1 MSVRQ
6 TTSEDLLGS
15 EINPWTL
22 AFEPRTEAEFMTGY
36 LRRSLGQIR
45 LAIVVAV
52 LFYAAATVLDASAAP
67 EAAKTLRLIR
77 FAGFLPLSAV
87 VFALTYADLFRKV
100 WQWVL
105 SIWAFLGG
113 VGVVAMVGLAGG
125 ETRNSYYAGLI
136 LAFIILYAWSRIR
149 FVWATLT
156 GWLIVA
162 AYEIVMLG
170 ILHMPMSSLLSQNF
184 FFVAANILGM
194 LACYSIER
202 SARMDF
208 IMARLLREEQEKVR
222 TAGRRLAARDQEAKD
237 ASEYDELTKLPG
249 RAMFDKDLKS
259 KWYLM
264 ARESR
269 PLSLLLCDLDHFRL
283 FNDTYGK
290 AAGDECLAKVAKAL
304 GVAAR
309 RPGDFAARFD
319 GEVFAVALLGTPI
332 EGAVRVA
339 ENICLAVQNL
349 RIPQARPDGETVVT
363 VSVGVAAMFPSLD
376 HRPEEIIGKA
386 GDALILA
393 KNQGRNRV
401 AVVKCPEGKG

>member
-1 MSVRQ
+1 MSIRR

-22 AFEPRTEAEFMTGY
+22 AFEPRTEAEFMAGY
-36 LRRSLGQIR
+36 LQRSLGQIR
-45 LAIVVAV
+45 LAIVIAAF
-52 LFYAAATVLDASAAP
+52 FYVAATVLDTAAP
-67 EAAKTLRLIR
+67 EVAKTLRLIR

-87 VFALTYADLFRKV
+87 VFALTFTAVFRNI

-105 SIWAFLGG
+105 SVWAFLGG
-113 VGVVAMVGLAGG
+113 VGVVAMVGLVGG
-125 ETRNSYYAGLI
+125 ETRNTYYAGLI

-162 AYEIVMLG
+162 VFEILMLG
-170 ILHMPMSSLLSQNF
+170 VLHASMSSILSQNF
-184 FFVAANILGM
+184 FFVAANVLGM

-208 IMARLLREEQEKVR
+208 LMARLLHEEQEKVR
-222 TAGRRLAARDQEAKD
+222 AANRRLGLKDQEVRD
-237 ASEYDELTKLPG
+237 ASEYDDLTKLPG
-249 RAMFDKDLKS
+249 RGLFDKDLRT

-290 AAGDECLAKVAKAL
+290 PAGDECLAKVAKAL

-319 GEVFAVALLGTPI
+319 GEVFVIALLGTPL
-332 EGAVRVA
+332 EGAVHVA
-339 ENICLAVQNL
+339 ESVCLAVRNL
-349 RIPQARPDGETVVT
+349 RIPQTRPDGETVVT
-363 VSVGVAAMFPSLD
+363 VSVGVASMFPSLD
-376 HRPEEIIGKA
+376 HRPEELLRKA
-386 GDALILA
+386 EDGLILA

-401 AVVKCPEGKG
+401 AVAKAAEGKS